1 MIEDDNCAYLCG
13 SVRKTTAGRNYL
25 EYVSGLPQHSMQAS
39 LERWYAK
46 SLSPRRTVSRQIIPL
61 DDVVNSTIVGS
72 AGPTRQKIRIRIKID
87 SVDEAILTSETFG
100 IDIKARYRFDVEV
113 VDETGV

>member
-1 MIEDDNCAYLCG
+1 M
-13 SVRKTTAGRNYL
+13 
-25 EYVSGLPQHSMQAS
+25 
-39 LERWYAK
+39 
-46 SLSPRRTVSRQIIPL
+46 SRQIIPL

-87 SVDEAILTSETFG
+87 SVDEANLTPETFG
-100 IDIKARYRFDVEV
+100 INIKARYGFDVEA